1 MKENGIEIDAVGG
14 TSAGSIVAALYA
26 MGYTTD
32 EMIKIFNYFSKS
44 VMAISPRDIFNGMKE
59 VRGVRLG
66 GITSSH
72 NIEVAISEA
81 AKLKNIKN
89 IKDIKMPITIP
100 TTDLITDKEIIFTNC
115 NELQGEEY
123 INDIEIGK
131 AVRASSTFPGMYAPF
146 EYKEYQFVDGGI
158 FDNLPALETR
168 KLGVDKVISI
178 KFKLKSPRKQK
189 TIYNIGMQSLD
200 LMTENLI
207 RESVRESDYVIEID
221 LRDVKPFSISKLE
234 FAYQQGYIQTL
245 DHIIRLKKALK
256 TRDIPR
262 SMRNT
267 CDRGLSLKPYKGKL
281 QFIFSNLNK
290 ILSS

>member
-1 MKENGIEIDAVGG
+1 MQENGIKIDAVGG

-26 MGYTTD
+26 MGYEAE
-32 EMIKIFNYFSKS
+32 EMIKLFNYFSKS
-44 VMAISPRDIFNGMKE
+44 VMAISPRDIFKGMRE
-59 VRGVRLG
+59 VRGIKLG
-66 GITSSH
+66 GITSSK
-72 NIEVAISEA
+72 NIELAIEEA
-81 AKLKNIKN
+81 AKLKDIKN

-100 TTDLITDKEIIFTNC
+100 TTDLILDKEIIFTNYKD
-115 NELQGEEY
+115 LQGENY
-123 INDIEIGK
+123 IHDIEIGK

-158 FDNLPALETR
+158 FDNLPTLETR

-207 RESVRESDYVIEID
+207 RESVRESDYVIDID

-234 FAYQQGYIQTL
+234 FAYQEGYIQTI
-245 DHIIRLKKALK
+245 DNIIKLKKALK
-256 TRDIPR
+256 
-262 SMRNT
+262 
-267 CDRGLSLKPYKGKL
+267 
-281 QFIFSNLNK
+281 
-290 ILSS
+290 